1 MLDWEH
7 MSKKIFIL
15 MGNPDSDGTLGAQL
29 ADYYASEATAAGHE
43 VRRTNIGDLQ
53 FDPILH
59 KGYKTIQQLEPDL
72 LKVQEDMKW
81 ADHFVL
87 IYPLWWAGMPA
98 LLKGMWDR
106 MFIPGFAFHFWKNGM
121 GWDRLLKGKT
131 ARVIITSKNWPIVER
146 FLFGDFTNE
155 IGKALLGFS
164 GYKVR
169 LTEIGHSENMP
180 EGKRTHWM
188 GTVSKLAKSA
198 K

>member
-1 MLDWEH
+1 
-7 MSKKIFIL
+7 
-15 MGNPDSDGTLGAQL
+15 MGNPDSEDTLGNEIATHYQN
-29 ADYYASEATAAGHE
+29 EAMTAGYE
-43 VRRTNIGDLQ
+43 VRKTNLGDLN

-59 KGYKTIQQLEPDL
+59 KGYKVIQELEPDL

-106 MFIPGFAFHFWKNGM
+106 MFIPGFAFHFHKDGM
-121 GWDRLLKGKT
+121 GWDQLMKGKT
-131 ARVIITSKNWPIVER
+131 ARVIITSKNWPLLER
-146 FLFGDFTNE
+146 FFFGDFKNE

-169 LTEIGHSENMP
+169 ITEIGRVEHMP
-180 EGKRTHWM
+180 EEKKTAWM
-188 GTVSKLAKSA
+188 RTVSKLATTA